1 MAAAVASSRWVIRVR
16 AAAVAFQ
23 AGLALEGVV
32 HRFDPL
38 ADPPDSAVQGC
49 LVAAVWAHQPH
60 GEPVVA
66 WRAHGWVSPVIP
78 GYRCGG
84 YCATYG

>member
-1 MAAAVASSRWVIRVR
+1 MVAAVASSRWVIRVR

-38 ADPPDSAVQGC
+38 ADPPDSAVPGASSRRSGRTS
-49 LVAAVWAHQPH
+49 LMANA
-60 GEPVVA
+60 VVA
-66 WRAHGWVSPVIP
+66 WQARGWVSPVIP